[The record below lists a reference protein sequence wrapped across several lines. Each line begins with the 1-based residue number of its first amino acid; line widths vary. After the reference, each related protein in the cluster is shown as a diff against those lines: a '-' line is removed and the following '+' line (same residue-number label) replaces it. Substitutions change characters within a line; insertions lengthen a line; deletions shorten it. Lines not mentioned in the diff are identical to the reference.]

1 MSITCKTGCGQQVV
15 YENIE
20 FTDGFVY
27 HCPHNL
33 DSSLHYCP
41 IFHSPASLFGHPFGG
56 YPFDAN
62 PFRENSYG
70 NEIEKLGQ
78 IFYEFDELIM
88 SKNKSLSVEDIRIY
102 KTRLHSFLNMLP
114 INGLY
119 TDATDG
125 LVDYDRNSYEKAL
138 ASGAL
143 NNRYIEYYESPEF
156 NLKNY
161 QFYTHFTLSSQP
173 ITALKKIYYV
183 LEGESKNFKTCQ
195 QLEKEISE
203 NSPDY
208 KPNYEENPFELQL
221 IDALK
226 QLEFFQNKLKNNPL
240 DKDKENK
247 INDVIKYYHELI
259 DGIPLDEWDTRKH
272 IFNGAGSN
280 GIKDEIRNWYD
291 NKKRFLKI
299 TALSEKLKVSYDE
312 AETLYDS
319 NWDYMDSDTKKE
331 HISLYDEYNE
341 DEKSKIISSTY
352 QEIESSFPNLV
363 KEFLEI
369 GIFGSES
376 SRQIVNEKLK
386 KVETRTVTPENDG
399 FFNIVKIRELIFKN
413 ARDQMQ
419 EMIEDSVIIDNEEAS
434 VELSSEYEYHEPS
447 KYDFETHFN
456 HNSIVHLS
464 KTEKNLRQL
473 IISGI
478 YDNDV
483 DFLKKH
489 FKTLW
494 EQIIDTKLRSEKN
507 IRKPKEDTELD
518 YATFGQ
524 LLDILK
530 NKETQNR
537 VKIKKI
543 DAYDSLIKN
552 IDLLLPLRN
561 ELDHVR
567 GTVDGDLEI
576 SAKCI
581 VVGICTHI
589 DEFCSEILYR

>member
-27 HCPHNL
+27 YCPHNL

-41 IFHSPASLFGHPFGG
+41 IFSPASLFGHPRDG

-78 IFYEFDELIM
+78 IFYEFEELVI
-88 SKNKSLSVEDIRIY
+88 SKNKNLSVEDIRIY
-102 KTRLHSFLNMLP
+102 KTRLQSYLNSFP

-119 TDATDG
+119 TDATNGQQYFDKQSFK
-125 LVDYDRNSYEKAL
+125 NAL
-138 ASGAL
+138 ESGAV
-143 NNRYIEYYESPEF
+143 NSNHYEYYKSLMEQENSVIGYI
-156 NLKNY
+156 N
-161 QFYTHFTLSSQP
+161 FTLSSMP
-173 ITALKKIYYV
+173 ITALKKIYYI
-183 LEGESKNFKTCQ
+183 LEGESENFKTCQ
-195 QLEKEISE
+195 RLEKEISE
-203 NSPDY
+203 NTPDY
-208 KPNYEENPFELQL
+208 KSNYEENPFELQL

-226 QLEFFQNKLKNNPL
+226 QLEFFQNKLKNNTL

-247 INDVIKYYHELI
+247 INDVIKYYRELI
-259 DGIPLDEWDTRKH
+259 DGISHDEWDTRKH
-272 IFNGAGSN
+272 IFDGVGSN

-291 NKKRFLKI
+291 DKKIFLKI
-299 TALSEKLKVSYDE
+299 ASLSEKLKVSYDE
-312 AETLYDS
+312 AETLFNS
-319 NWDYMDSDTKKE
+319 HWDYMDSDTKKKF
-331 HISLYDEYNE
+331 ISFYDEYDA

-363 KEFLEI
+363 KELLEA
-369 GIFGSES
+369 GVFGSES
-376 SRQIVNEKLK
+376 SRQIVNKKLK
-386 KVETRTVTPENDG
+386 DVETRTVTPEDDG

-413 ARDQMQ
+413 ARNEMQ
-419 EMIEDSVIIDNEEAS
+419 EMIEDSLIIDGEETS
-434 VELSSEYEYHEPS
+434 VELSSEYEHRKPP
-447 KYDFETHFN
+447 KYDFKTHFN
-456 HNSIVHLS
+456 QNSIVHLS

-494 EQIIDTKLRSEKN
+494 DQITDTKLRSEKN

-524 LLDILK
+524 LLDILR
-530 NKETQNR
+530 NKETKNR

-543 DAYDSLIKN
+543 DAYDSLVKHIEM
-552 IDLLLPLRN
+552 LLPYRN

-576 SAKCI
+576 SAKWV
-581 VVGICTHI
+581 VVGMCTHI
-589 DEFCSEILYR
+589 DEFCSDILYR

>member
-41 IFHSPASLFGHPFGG
+41 IFYSPKSLFQDPLGGHT
-56 YPFDAN
+56 FDAH
-62 PFRENSYG
+62 PYRENSYG
-70 NEIEKLGQ
+70 HEILKINEI
-78 IFYEFDELIM
+78 FFEFDNLVI
-88 SKNKSLSVEDIRIY
+88 SKNKNLSIEDIKIY
-102 KTRLHSFLNMLP
+102 KTRLQAFLNILP

-119 TDATDG
+119 TDTTDG
-125 LVDYDRNSYEKAL
+125 LYDYDKESYEKAL

-143 NNRYIEYYESPEF
+143 NNKYIEYCESPEI
-156 NLKNY
+156 NLENY
-161 QFYTHFTLSSQP
+161 RFGTHYTLSSSP
-173 ITALKKIYYV
+173 LIALKKIYYI
-183 LEGESKNFKTCQ
+183 LEGNSENFKKCQ
-195 QLEKEISE
+195 QLEKEISQNTPE
-203 NSPDY
+203 Y
-208 KPNYEENPFELQL
+208 QPNYEENPHVSQL
-221 IDALK
+221 IEAKKQMNFFREKLRNLGDA
-226 QLEFFQNKLKNNPL
+226 
-240 DKDKENK
+240 DKGSEITDAIE
-247 INDVIKYYHELI
+247 YYHQLI
-259 DGIPLDEWDTRKH
+259 EGANHNDEVK
-272 IFNGAGSN
+272 FNGILYN
-280 GIKDEIRNWYD
+280 HGIKNDIMDWYD

-312 AETLYDS
+312 AETLFNS
-319 NWDYMDSDTKKE
+319 HWDYMDSDTKKE
-331 HISLYDEYNE
+331 FISLYDEDDE

-352 QEIESSFPNLV
+352 QELESSFPNLV
-363 KEFLEI
+363 KEFLEV
-369 GIFGSES
+369 GVFGSES

-386 KVETRTVTPENDG
+386 DIETTTVTPEEDG

-413 ARDQMQ
+413 ARNEVQ
-419 EMIEDSVIIDNEEAS
+419 EMIEGSLIIDSDETS
-434 VELSSEYEYHEPS
+434 VELSSEYEHHEPS

-552 IDLLLPLRN
+552 IDLLLPFRN

>member
-1 MSITCKTGCGQQVV
+1 V
-15 YENIE
+15 
-20 FTDGFVY
+20 
-27 HCPHNL
+27 
-33 DSSLHYCP
+33 
-41 IFHSPASLFGHPFGG
+41 
-56 YPFDAN
+56 
-62 PFRENSYG
+62 
-70 NEIEKLGQ
+70 
-78 IFYEFDELIM
+78 
-88 SKNKSLSVEDIRIY
+88 
-102 KTRLHSFLNMLP
+102 
-114 INGLY
+114 
-119 TDATDG
+119 
-125 LVDYDRNSYEKAL
+125 
-138 ASGAL
+138 
-143 NNRYIEYYESPEF
+143 
-156 NLKNY
+156 
-161 QFYTHFTLSSQP
+161 
-173 ITALKKIYYV
+173 
-183 LEGESKNFKTCQ
+183 
-195 QLEKEISE
+195 
-203 NSPDY
+203 
-208 KPNYEENPFELQL
+208 
-221 IDALK
+221 
-226 QLEFFQNKLKNNPL
+226 
-240 DKDKENK
+240 
-247 INDVIKYYHELI
+247 
-259 DGIPLDEWDTRKH
+259 
-272 IFNGAGSN
+272 
-280 GIKDEIRNWYD
+280 
-291 NKKRFLKI
+291 
-299 TALSEKLKVSYDE
+299 
-312 AETLYDS
+312 
-319 NWDYMDSDTKKE
+319 
-331 HISLYDEYNE
+331 
-341 DEKSKIISSTY
+341 
-352 QEIESSFPNLV
+352 
-363 KEFLEI
+363 
-369 GIFGSES
+369 
-376 SRQIVNEKLK
+376 
-386 KVETRTVTPENDG
+386 
-399 FFNIVKIRELIFKN
+399 
-413 ARDQMQ
+413 Q
-419 EMIEDSVIIDNEEAS
+419 EMIEDSLIIDSEEAS
-434 VELSSEYEYHEPS
+434 VELSSEYEHHEPS